1 MSASTNPNESSQM
14 TAPSGGGGGSSGGVP
29 DLMKIGSIPVN
40 TVQEVETA
48 ILEPVVRSDTF
59 ARFVLP
65 NKGLLHSHS
74 KVEIG
79 LTNSAQE
86 AIIPVGI
93 GAYAFIRRVAL
104 KIGNQT
110 ICEIDDFNHYYAYR
124 SLFVANENQKE
135 REQMTTGRAVSHQF
149 AYQNRTAVATDGA
162 AATLSGGGESNAIAS
177 GLGLDN
183 GRDSSQEKGEGDLGA
198 GILDGTNYY
207 EPNTWQ
213 LTKQPN
219 AMDTNLYQLSLS
231 ELCPFL
237 RHNQIPLYLI
247 KEQVAL
253 ELTFSGVGDANF
265 SSERVALQAGQTQ
278 KTGFPINT
286 TDLRMISDHIFYPQE
301 LMLQYAQANS
311 VLNFT
316 YADYRLSK
324 YSVAQADAKKQ
335 MIRNVGGAG
344 RIVNKLI
351 WGIQNEGTGGTEDN
365 LLNAYSSYACAKDY
379 TPGHGA
385 NTSQNGTAT
394 FNIKYN
400 DTFEFPIDVKNPA
413 RHFHNVNQAEGMVPF
428 VTREEYSNE
437 GESLTT
443 RKFLGRVQNTELDG
457 RFFHLSQ
464 RLTSQERIN
473 SRGIELY
480 FRYDGLPTAP
490 GTDYTQRVF
499 LEVMRTATIQNG
511 YTECYFA

>member
-1 MSASTNPNESSQM
+1 MSQSTNPNESSQM
-14 TAPSGGGGGSSGGVP
+14 TAPSPAQASGGAGGVP

-74 KVEIG
+74 KIEIG
-79 LTNSAQE
+79 LTNAAKES
-86 AIIPVGI
+86 IVPLGI
-93 GAYAFIRRVAL
+93 GAYAFIQRVAL

-124 SLFVANENQKE
+124 SMFVANENNKE
-135 REQMTTGRAVSHQF
+135 REQMTTGRAISHAIAYKDRTSVVSDGTD
-149 AYQNRTAVATDGA
+149 NR
-162 AATLSGGGESNAIAS
+162 LSGGGESNAHSKGIV
-177 GLGLDN
+177 LDN
-183 GRDSSQEKGEGDLGA
+183 GRDALCDAKDIKDDTA
-198 GILDGTNYY
+198 FY

-213 LTKQPN
+213 KTQQTD
-219 AMDTNLYQLSLS
+219 ATDINLYQLSLS

-237 RHNQIPLYLI
+237 RHNQLPLYLL

-253 ELTFSGVGDANF
+253 ELTFSLPGSAVL
-265 SSERVALQAGQTQ
+265 SSDRVAVVQG
-278 KTGFPINT
+278 GGGGGSFPI
-286 TDLRMISDHIFYPQE
+286 DQVSLRMISDHIFYPQE

-311 VLNFT
+311 NLNFT

-324 YSVAQADAKKQ
+324 YSVQVADAKTQ
-335 MIRNVGGAG
+335 QIRNIGGAG
-344 RIVNKLI
+344 RIVSKI
-351 WGIQNEGTGGTEDN
+351 IFGVQHEGDQSTDLN
-365 LLNAYSSYACAKDY
+365 LLNGFSSFAPAKDY
-379 TPGHGA
+379 SAGA
-385 NTSQNGTAT
+385 GAAASKNGKTT
-394 FNIKYN
+394 INIKYN
-400 DTFEFPIDVKNPA
+400 DTFEFPIEVSNPA
-413 RHFHNVNQAEGMVPF
+413 RLFHNVNQTEGMVPF
-428 VTREEYSNE
+428 VTREEFSNE
-437 GESLTT
+437 GDSLHSRT
-443 RKFLGRVQNTELDG
+443 FFGYAINGELQG

-464 RLTSQERIN
+464 KLTAQERIN

-480 FRYDGLPTAP
+480 FKYEDLPTAG
-490 GTDYTQRVF
+490 GTDYTQRVY